1 MTDSEGVGAPP
12 AAVPATPAIPAAP
25 AKAAQRKIP
34 GWVSAIVGAV
44 FLFIG
49 LLRLYNVF
57 YPSLPGCDASTTTD
71 LIRKIFKDKNVE
83 LTSLNN
89 FKTLTDT
96 STQKTCQADAA
107 TAKETAVI
115 LYRVSWEGR
124 DVQVLITHV
133 DAHPR

>member
-1 MTDSEGVGAPP
+1 MTDSEGVGAAPP
-12 AAVPATPAIPAAP
+12 VVPAAP
-25 AKAAQRKIP
+25 AKAAQSKIP
-34 GWVSAIVGAV
+34 RWVSAIVGVV

-49 LLRLYNVF
+49 LLRLYHVF
-57 YPSLPGCDASTTTD
+57 YPSLPGCDANTTTG

-96 STQKTCQADAA
+96 STKKTCQADAA

-115 LYRVSWEGR
+115 LYQVSWEGR
-124 DVQVLITHV
+124 EVQVLITHV

>member
-1 MTDSEGVGAPP
+1 MTDSENAAAAP
-12 AAVPATPAIPAAP
+12 AAIPATP

-34 GWVSAIVGAV
+34 RWVSAIVGVV

-49 LLRLYNVF
+49 LLRLYHVF
-57 YPSLPGCDASTTTD
+57 YPSLPGCDAATTTG

-83 LTSLNN
+83 LTSLTN

-96 STQKTCQADAA
+96 SAQKTCQADVE

-115 LYRVSWEGR
+115 LYRISREGR